1 MSCEPCDTYPE
12 KRVKELIG
20 PNGKTLLHIL
30 ALDISAEDRIWC
42 MTRPDVLTHQEQVQ
56 FAIYCARRSLPNFE
70 RQHPDDKRPR
80 EAVDAA
86 EAWLSDPSEEN
97 RKRAES
103 AEYAARSAAWSA
115 KYAARSAAWSAEYA
129 ARSAAWSAKYAAR
142 SAALSAEYAASAAL
156 SAESAESAESAARQS
171 QIEDLRKIIKARKK

>member
-1 MSCEPCDTYPE
+1 MKTRLTVEFIMSCEPCDTYPE

-115 KYAARSAAWSAEYA
+115 KYAARSAA
-129 ARSAAWSAKYAAR
+129 
-142 SAALSAEYAASAAL
+142 LSAEYAASAAL